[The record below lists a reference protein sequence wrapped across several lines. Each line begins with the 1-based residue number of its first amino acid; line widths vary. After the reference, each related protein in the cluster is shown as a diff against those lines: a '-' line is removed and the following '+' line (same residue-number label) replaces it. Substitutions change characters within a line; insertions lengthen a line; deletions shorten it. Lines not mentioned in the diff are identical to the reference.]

1 LMEEKGGLEAYTG
14 LEYVSIRFSDDE
26 VVVSVCDEEILGK
39 TLVDPGKGI
48 KYVVDPFFYKG
59 ELKSVEEALEIL
71 STATTGNLVGERI
84 VKAAIERGFIHPD
97 AVLVVQGVPIA
108 FFAIL

>member
-1 LMEEKGGLEAYTG
+1 MEENGGRKASAG
-14 LEYVSIRFSDDE
+14 LEYVSVRFSDDE
-26 VVVSVCDEEILGK
+26 VVVSVCDEEVLGK
-39 TLVDPGKGI
+39 VLVDPEKDI

-71 STATTGNLVGERI
+71 TTATTGNLVGERI
-84 VKAAIERGFIHPD
+84 VKAAVEKGLIHPD

-108 FFAIL
+108 FFAIM